1 MHTSIMDIR
10 APISMPMSVPISM
23 PMSVSASKLA
33 LSDMARPPQQVASPP
48 VKQIKRDD
56 PNWKPAKCDDAE
68 LDGEE
73 FMEEA
78 EEEDAEEE
86 GEDER
91 EEKNKPAKPQADV
104 IM

>member
-23 PMSVSASKLA
+23 PLA
-33 LSDMARPPQQVASPP
+33 LSDMARPPQQVASPA

-56 PNWKPAKCDDAE
+56 PNWKPAKCDDGE
-68 LDGEE
+68 LDGEDLS
-73 FMEEA
+73 EEA

-86 GEDER
+86 GGEDEH
-91 EEKNKPAKPQADV
+91 EDKKKPAKPQVDV